1 MMLVQWKNKC
11 GNDPAENKVL
21 YIVFVSITFGF
32 EPSTCFKVNGNV
44 AISNRFTSFVSWK
57 P

>member
-1 MMLVQWKNKC
+1 MMLVPC
-11 GNDPAENKVL
+11 GIDPADNKLL
-21 YIVFVSITFGF
+21 YIVFVSITFGS

-44 AISNRFTSFVSWK
+44 AISNRFTSFVSQK